1 MIHHKVNI
9 KQFKNFPLEDRAKYA
24 WVYGRLLRSRIEE
37 DMHYYLY
44 CLSNF
49 YVEITFDDVQ
59 QEILTINA
67 ITTNTGLDRYVQ
79 DFSLD
84 SLY

>member
-9 KQFKNFPLEDRAKYA
+9 KHFKNFPLEDRAKYA
-24 WVYGRLLRSRIEE
+24 WVYGHLLCSRIEE

-49 YVEITFDDVQ
+49 YVEIAFDDLQ
-59 QEILTINA
+59 QEIIAISA
-67 ITTNTGLDRYVQ
+67 ITTSTGLDRYLQ
-79 DFSLD
+79 DLSLD